1 MGFLAN
7 ILSPKDHGPYLG
19 TFSRKGM
26 SEGAVRYSG
35 PKHLITIGPPGS
47 GKSAGLVVPNVADLP
62 RSMLIIDPKG
72 ELAAITAKARAKMG
86 RVVILNPF
94 GVFADELP
102 HMKSHGFNVLAQLD
116 PTSDDFADE
125 GAALAEA
132 LIAVEGEQ
140 NKYFPISAR
149 NLMTALILWEKLTNG
164 KDANLLNVRRML
176 TAPSGY
182 DSKGVPATGFM
193 KTLFDMALSDVD
205 AIANRAGRLVE
216 RLTEKNASTTS
227 VQDVIETAAS
237 ETAFL
242 DSPPIA
248 RDLTG
253 GDFRFTDMRRE
264 IVTVYL
270 ILPTSRLHTHAKW
283 LRLIITAA
291 LRALYEPV
299 AAKERNGQKTRL
311 PPVLFVLDE
320 FAQLGR
326 LEAIEAALGIARG
339 SGVQLWPFLQD
350 LNQLKDLYPRRW
362 ETFMTGAGAVTAYA
376 PRDWFTAEYL
386 SKMCGQKTD
395 ITIHQN
401 LGQSLNGDGR
411 GNSEGWGEHGFPLL
425 RPENLRQMK
434 PETMLCF
441 VEPEPNPFFTMAPPY
456 PRTPYGRALDR
467 NPYYAGR

>member
-1 MGFLAN
+1 MGLFKKMDN
-7 ILSPKDHGPYLG
+7 GPYLG
-19 TFSRKGM
+19 RFRPGWRPKG
-26 SEGAVRYSG
+26 AIRYSG

-47 GKSAGLVVPNVADLP
+47 GKSAGLVVPNVADLK

-72 ELAAITAKARAKMG
+72 ELAAITARARARLG
-86 RVVILNPF
+86 RVIILNPF
-94 GVFADELP
+94 GLFADELP
-102 HMKSHGFNVLAQLD
+102 HLASQGFNVMAQLD
-116 PTSDDFADE
+116 PASDGFADD

-132 LIAVEGEQ
+132 LVPVEGEQ

-149 NLMTALILWEKLTNG
+149 NLVTALILWEKLKNG
-164 KDANLLNVRRML
+164 ETANLLNVRRML
-176 TAPSGY
+176 TAPSGL
-182 DSKGVPATGFM
+182 DGDGVPVSGFM
-193 KTLFDMALSDVD
+193 KTLFDMALSDCD

-216 RLTEKNASTTS
+216 RLTETSSSTTS
-227 VQDVIETAAS
+227 VQDVIETAAA

-248 RDLTG
+248 RDLAG
-253 GDFRFTDMRRE
+253 GNFHFADMRRE

-270 ILPTSRLHTHAKW
+270 ILPTSRLNTHAKW

-299 AAKERNGQKTRL
+299 PFKQKVRL
-311 PPVLFVLDE
+311 PPVLFILDE

-350 LNQLKDLYPRRW
+350 LSQLKDLYPRRW
-362 ETFMTGAGAVTAYA
+362 ETFMTGAGVITAYA
-376 PRDWFTAEYL
+376 PRDWYTAEYL

-401 LGQSLNGDGR
+401 LGQSLSGDGN

-425 RPENLRQMK
+425 RPEKLRQMK

-441 VEPEPNPFFTMAPPY
+441 VEPEPNPFFTEAPPY
-456 PRTPYGRALDR
+456 PRTPYCAGLDR
-467 NPYYAGR
+467 NPYYRK